1 MIKTDFH
8 IPLLT
13 DRDTVFASVN
23 AVGAKENDA
32 AFASL
37 YLLREKYGTE
47 IALCGGMLLRRYRAG
62 FRAGC
67 FGFPLGSGDLRSALS
82 RLYADASERGET
94 LRLTLLTKEQ
104 CDTLEALFPGGF
116 QFTPAEDYT
125 EYLYLRQNL
134 AELKGSK
141 YHGKR
146 NHIAQFWRAY
156 PDAQIQPLIAENAD
170 FAVRIAERW
179 LAGRDDP
186 QAPSLLAELR
196 CIREAAAG
204 WDALGLTGLLLY
216 AKADEEPVGMTV
228 LSQISDGIYD
238 VHFEKV
244 VPGYPHAWPV
254 VANEAAKCLKDAVYL
269 NREEDLGEAGM
280 RASKNSYHPDLRN
293 EKFTALWCGRES
305 LIC

>member
-1 MIKTDFH
+1 MIHTDFH
-8 IPLLT
+8 PPALA
-13 DRDTVFASVN
+13 DRNAVYSAVN
-23 AVGAKENDA
+23 AVNAKENDA

-37 YLLREKYGTE
+37 YLLRGKYGTE
-47 IALCGGMLLRRYRAG
+47 ITLCDDMLLRRYSAG

-67 FGFPLGSGDLRSALS
+67 YGFPLGSGDLRTAFS
-82 RLYADASERGET
+82 RLYADAVSRDIP
-94 LRLTLLTKEQ
+94 LRITLLTPAQ
-104 CDTLEALFPGGF
+104 CETLEAQYPGGF

-156 PDAQIQPLIAENAD
+156 PEAQIQPLIAENAD

-179 LAGRDDP
+179 LAARENPEDASL
-186 QAPSLLAELR
+186 QAEIH
-196 CIREAAAG
+196 CIREAAAN
-204 WDALGLTGLLLY
+204 WNALGLTGLLLY
-216 AKADEEPVGMTV
+216 AKPDEEPIGMTV
-228 LSQISDGIYD
+228 LSRISDGIYD

-244 VPGYPHAWPV
+244 APGYPHAWPV
-254 VANEAAKCLKDAVYL
+254 VANEAAKCMTDAVYL